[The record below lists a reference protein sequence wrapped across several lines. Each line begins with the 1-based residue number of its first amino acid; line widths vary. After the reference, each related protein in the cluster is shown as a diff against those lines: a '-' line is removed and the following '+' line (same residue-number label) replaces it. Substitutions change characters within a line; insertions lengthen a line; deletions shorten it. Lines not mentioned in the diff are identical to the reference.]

1 LIQKRLG
8 APLAGKH
15 PELQRQA
22 VDLEK
27 LKTFV
32 RIVESG
38 SLSAASRHLGLGPS
52 ALSRQMAV
60 LETEMRGRL
69 LHRTGRGVEMTELGE
84 RILPR
89 ARRLIEEAAAL
100 EAEVAASC
108 GVFRGNVRVA
118 AVPAIAGSLMTKV
131 VYLARQKY
139 PDVIIHVMVGLTGQ
153 VEQWIQDGTV
163 DFGFVLKTA
172 PMDDQV
178 PLAAS
183 RMLLVGKPGDHL
195 TSRPEIAFRRLDGV
209 PLIRPGGPSGFRRK
223 LEEVA
228 LEQEVTLN
236 FVSEVDSHELTKQ
249 MVAAGVGYALMA
261 EPAVHAELADGR
273 LSGSVVTQP
282 SLPALFYLV
291 HGTQKNASLA
301 TRELSRFV
309 RNVAEEMSQ
318 QGTWR

>member
-1 LIQKRLG
+1 M
-8 APLAGKH
+8 
-15 PELQRQA
+15 
-22 VDLEK
+22 DLEK

-52 ALSRQMAV
+52 ALSRQIAV

-89 ARRLIEEAAAL
+89 ARRLIEECAEL
-100 EAEVAASC
+100 EAEVAASS
-108 GVFRGNVRVA
+108 GVFRGNVHVA
-118 AVPAIAGSLMTKV
+118 AVPAIAGSLMTQV
-131 VYLARQKY
+131 VLLARQKY
-139 PDVIIHVMVGLTGQ
+139 PEVVIHVMVGLTGQ
-153 VEQWIQDGTV
+153 VEQWIQDGTA
-163 DFGFVLKTA
+163 DLGFVLKTA
-172 PMDDQV
+172 AIEDQV
-178 PLAAS
+178 PLASS
-183 RMLLVGKPGDHL
+183 RMLLVGKAGDHL
-195 TSRPEIAFRRLDGV
+195 TNRPETPFRRLDGV

-228 LEQEVTLN
+228 LEQDVKLN

-261 EPAVHAELADGR
+261 EPSVRQELSDGR
-273 LSGSVVTQP
+273 LTGSAIVQP
-282 SLPALFYLV
+282 GLPALFYLM

-301 TRELSRFV
+301 TRELSRFI
-309 RNVAEEMSQ
+309 RNVTDEMSRL
-318 QGTWR
+318 GTWR

>member
-1 LIQKRLG
+1 M
-8 APLAGKH
+8 
-15 PELQRQA
+15 
-22 VDLEK
+22 DLEK

-100 EAEVAASC
+100 EAEVAAAS
-108 GVFRGNVRVA
+108 GVFRGNVHVA
-118 AVPAIAGSLMTKV
+118 AVPAIAGSLMTRV
-131 VYLARQKY
+131 VYQARQKY
-139 PDVIIHVMVGLTGQ
+139 PDVVIHVMVGLTGQ
-153 VEQWIQDGTV
+153 VEQWIQEGQADL
-163 DFGFVLKTA
+163 GFVLKTA
-172 PMDDQV
+172 PMEDLV
-178 PLAAS
+178 PLATS

-195 TSRPEIAFRRLDGV
+195 TAAAEIPFRRLDGV

-223 LEEVA
+223 LEDVA
-228 LEQEVTLN
+228 LEQEMKLN
-236 FVSEVDSHELTKQ
+236 FVTEVDSHELTKQ
-249 MVAAGVGYALMA
+249 MVATGVGYALMA
-261 EPAVHAELADGR
+261 ELAVREEIADGR
-273 LSGSVVTQP
+273 LSGSTVVHP

-291 HGTQKNASLA
+291 HGTQKNASMA
-301 TRELSRFV
+301 TRELSRFI
-309 RNVAEEMSQ
+309 RNVAEDMSRLGFWQ
-318 QGTWR
+318 

>member
-1 LIQKRLG
+1 M
-8 APLAGKH
+8 
-15 PELQRQA
+15 
-22 VDLEK
+22 DLEK

-32 RIVESG
+32 RIVEYG

-100 EAEVAASC
+100 EAEVAASS
-108 GVFRGNVRVA
+108 GIFRGNVHVA
-118 AVPAIAGSLMTKV
+118 AVPAISSSLMTKV

-153 VEQWIQDGTV
+153 VEQWIDEGTA
-163 DFGFVLKTA
+163 DLGFVLKTS
-172 PMDDQV
+172 PMEDHT
-178 PLAAS
+178 PLATS

-195 TSRPEIAFRRLDGV
+195 TNRPEITFRRLDGV

-223 LEEVA
+223 LDEVA
-228 LEQEVTLN
+228 MDQEIKLN
-236 FVSEVDSHELTKQ
+236 FVAEVDSHSLTKQ

-261 EPAVHAELADGR
+261 EPAVQQELDEGR
-273 LSGSVVTQP
+273 LSGSVVVQP

-291 HGTQKNASLA
+291 HGKQKNASLA
-301 TRELSRFV
+301 TRELSRFI
-309 RNVAEEMSQ
+309 RNVAEEMSR

>member
-1 LIQKRLG
+1 M
-8 APLAGKH
+8 
-15 PELQRQA
+15 
-22 VDLEK
+22 DLEK

-60 LETEMRGRL
+60 LESEMRGRL

-100 EAEVAASC
+100 EAEVAAAS
-108 GVFRGNVRVA
+108 GVFRGSVHVA
-118 AVPAIAGSLMTKV
+118 AVPAIGGSLMTKV

-139 PDVIIHVMVGLTGQ
+139 PDVVIHVMVGLTGQ
-153 VEQWIQDGTV
+153 VEQWIQDGQA
-163 DFGFVLKTA
+163 DLGFVLKTA
-172 PMDDQV
+172 PMEDQV
-178 PLAAS
+178 PLASS

-195 TSRPEIAFRRLDGV
+195 TGPAEIPFRRLDGV

-223 LEEVA
+223 LEDVA
-228 LEQEVTLN
+228 LEQEMKLN
-236 FVSEVDSHELTKQ
+236 FVAEVDSHELTKQ
-249 MVAAGVGYALMA
+249 MVATGVGYALMA
-261 EPAVHAELADGR
+261 ELAVQQELADGR
-273 LSGSVVTQP
+273 LSGSVVVQP
-282 SLPALFYLV
+282 GLPALFYLV

-301 TRELSRFV
+301 TRELSRFI
-309 RNVAEEMSQ
+309 RNVAEDMSRL
-318 QGTWR
+318 GSWR